1 MSAEL
6 PSHYDE
12 TIAQGGFRL
21 TRQRREVYDA
31 LLETRDHPSA
41 VQVFNRVQRKMP
53 TISLA
58 TVYNCL
64 ETLAQCGLVRQVT
77 LDRGPSRFCANLH
90 QHGHFV
96 CTTCGQVHDMDLPD
110 AAELAKIWQVPGEYV
125 VNQFE
130 FSLRG
135 LCPQCAGAAA
145 GATEPSSSKPT
156 T

>member
-1 MSAEL
+1 MSAES

-41 VQVFNRVQRKMP
+41 VQVFSRVQKRMP

-64 ETLAQCGLVRQVT
+64 
-77 LDRGPSRFCANLH
+77 H
-90 QHGHFV
+90 
-96 CTTCGQVHDMDLPD
+96 
-110 AAELAKIWQVPGEYV
+110 ELRTG
-125 VNQFE
+125 
-130 FSLRG
+130 S
-135 LCPQCAGAAA
+135 
-145 GATEPSSSKPT
+145 
-156 T
+156 